1 MESPSDNRE
10 DMTRNLLLL
19 LSLTAGFA
27 MPDVASAEST
37 EPDAAG
43 IEFFE
48 KHVRPVLAESCY
60 SCHSTESKKL
70 KASLHLDSMPGLLKG
85 GDTGPSL
92 VPGDP
97 DKSLIVKAVR
107 YTDEDLQMPPKEKLP
122 AEKIAAIEAWVKMG
136 APYPEAA
143 VPVAG
148 AKSNAHLDIE
158 QMRTFWSFQAPEEH
172 AVPDIKDRHWAQT
185 PIDNFVLQKLEEK
198 GLSPGKAADK
208 RTLIRRA
215 TFDLIG
221 LPPTPE
227 EVEAFVNDQSTD
239 AFAKVLERLLASPHY
254 GERWGRYW
262 LDVARYADSKGYV
275 FEEERRYPYAYTY
288 RDWVIRAFNE
298 DMPYDRFLTYQ
309 IAADQVVAGGS
320 SQDTPHLAAL
330 GFLTLGRRFLNN
342 QPDIIDDRIDVVTRG
357 TLAFTVACARCHDH
371 KYDPVP
377 IKDYYSLYGI
387 FASSNEPRDL
397 PLIGGEKRPENEAF
411 EKELAKIEAELQA
424 YLDKRHKEIT
434 EQLRSAKGIEDH
446 LLSAKEAGDKA
457 LAELRGVGQKRDV
470 SAGMID
476 RWRTFLKNRAAQH
489 DPVFAP
495 WHALAGVA
503 EAEFAAK
510 ASEYVATFATPDPA
524 KRVNKF
530 VAQALKDNPPKNAG
544 ELASRYGAV
553 LAAASRAEAHAD
565 AEQEELRQV
574 LHAANSPVVFAA
586 AEVEQFLRR
595 DDRTRVR
602 DIRKRSEAL
611 QASHPGAPARAMA
624 LADNPTPTEP
634 VVFIR
639 GNPGNRGEKVPRQFP
654 AILSKERKPFTKG
667 SGRLELARAIASK
680 DNPLTARVIVNRVWL
695 WHFGQGLVRTP
706 SDFGTRGDRPT
717 HPELLDYLAVR
728 FVNEGWSIKKLH
740 RLIMLS
746 SVYQQD
752 SSPIA
757 NPTSRIAN
765 RDDPENRLLWRMNRR
780 RLEFESMRDSLLF
793 ASARLDKRQFGRPV
807 DIVGQPFNPRRT
819 IYGYIDRQNLPG
831 MFRAFDFASPDQH
844 SPQRFATTVPQ
855 QALFMINSPFVIE
868 QAKHVMKRPEL
879 AAAKSA
885 ERVTRLYRTLFGREP
900 SHDEIR
906 AGLGFVE
913 AEESAL
919 GPPSELHL
927 MPQLRPWEKYA
938 QVLML
943 SNEFVFID

>member
-1 MESPSDNRE
+1 MESPSDHRE
-10 DMTRNLLLL
+10 DMTRTSLLL

-27 MPDVASAEST
+27 IPGIASAEGAK
-37 EPDAAG
+37 PDPAG

-48 KHVRPVLAESCY
+48 KHVRPILVESCY
-60 SCHSTESKKL
+60 SCHSTETKKL
-70 KASLHLDSMPGLLKG
+70 KGSLLLDSMPGLLKG

-97 DKSLIVKAVR
+97 DKSLLVKAIR

-122 AEKIAAIEAWVKMG
+122 AERIAAIEAWVKMG

-143 VPVAG
+143 APQPA
-148 AKSNAHLDIE
+148 SNANSHLDIE
-158 QMRTFWSFQAPEEH
+158 QMRIFWSFQPPKDH
-172 AVPDIKDRHWAQT
+172 PVPLVKDKHWPQT
-185 PIDNFVLQKLEEK
+185 PIDNFILQKIEEK
-198 GLSPGKAADK
+198 GLSPSKPADK

-221 LPPTPE
+221 LPPTPQ
-227 EVEAFVNDQSTD
+227 EVDDFLNDQSAD
-239 AFAKVLERLLASPHY
+239 AFAKVVERLLASPHY

-288 RDWVIRAFNE
+288 RDWVIRAFNR
-298 DMPYDRFLTYQ
+298 DMPYDQFLTYQ
-309 IAADQVVAGGS
+309 IAADQAVAN
-320 SQDTPHLAAL
+320 DPAKAEHLAAL

-397 PLIGGEKRPENEAF
+397 PLIGGAKTPENESF

-424 YLDKRHKEIT
+424 YLKERHKEKSV
-434 EQLRSAKGIEDH
+434 QLRSANGVEAH
-446 LLSAKEAGDKA
+446 LLSVHESGDKSGR
-457 LAELRGVGQKRDV
+457 ELRGIAQKRDLSGEMV
-470 SAGMID
+470 E
-476 RWRTFLKNRAAQH
+476 RWRAFLKTRAAKH

-495 WHALAGVA
+495 WHALAPVPD
-503 EAEFAAK
+503 AEFAAQ
-510 ASEYVATFATPDPA
+510 ASALVASLANPDPE
-524 KRVNKF
+524 KRINAR
-530 VAQALKDNPPKNAG
+530 VAAALKENPPKSVG
-544 ELASRYGAV
+544 ELAARYGVV
-553 LAAASRAEAHAD
+553 LAAADGADAHAD
-565 AEQEELRQV
+565 PEQEELRQV
-574 LHAANSPVVFAA
+574 LRGEKSPVLFPAS
-586 AEVEQFLRR
+586 ETEQFLRR
-595 DDRTRVR
+595 DERTRVR
-602 DIRKRSEAL
+602 DIRKRSESL

-624 LADNPTPTEP
+624 LIDNPTPTDP

-654 AILSKERKPFTKG
+654 AILSTDRKPFTQG
-667 SGRLELARAIASK
+667 SGRLELAQAIASK

-717 HPELLDYLAVR
+717 HPELLDHLAVR
-728 FVNEGWSIKKLH
+728 FMNEGWSIKNLH

-746 SVYQQD
+746 SAYQQD

-757 NPTSRIAN
+757 NPKSQIAN

-793 ASARLDKRQFGRPV
+793 ASARLDRKQFGRPV
-807 DIVGQPFNPRRT
+807 DIVREPFNPRRT

-868 QAKHVMKRPEL
+868 QARHVIKRPDI
-879 AAAKSA
+879 AAAKEASQ
-885 ERVTRLYRTLFGREP
+885 RITLLYRTLFARDP
-900 SHDEIR
+900 SPDETYAGIKFIDSERLAHDTSDSGKDAPR
-906 AGLGFVE
+906 LD
-913 AEESAL
+913 
-919 GPPSELHL
+919 
-927 MPQLRPWEKYA
+927 PWEKYA
-938 QVLML
+938 QVLL
-943 SNEFVFID
+943 VSNEFVFID